1 MCRHKEPCHSS
12 QSMMQKAKDGLGNQ
26 TQIEK
31 GISAEVGEK
40 ARDAR
45 MFFLIFGLMSY
56 HW

>member
-1 MCRHKEPCHSS
+1 
-12 QSMMQKAKDGLGNQ
+12 MMQKAKDGLGNQ